1 MVQALLNRALAIIE
15 KIVRDRSNR
24 GVQAWIRYRGPR
36 LNMERQY
43 ASPYV
48 ECVILLVI
56 ERRTGS
62 NLGRSFAD
70 REGENLGGLEFLLG
84 GPADVVPPPRHD
96 LFGDRAERSGFFFRR
111 LYEGRRS
118 KQDDRSIIH
127 RMVEGGAGEHK
138 PIEQSDCDTD
148 LDACGH
154 RAKHTAGSGTMQVK
168 SVTEAS
174 VAGRDD
180 EGLAID
186 HETRMA

>member
-1 MVQALLNRALAIIE
+1 LVALSSCSVGQRTSPHRPGTICSEIA
-15 KIVRDRSNR
+15 RS
-24 GVQAWIRYRGPR
+24 A
-36 LNMERQY
+36 
-43 ASPYV
+43 
-48 ECVILLVI
+48 
-56 ERRTGS
+56 
-62 NLGRSFAD
+62 
-70 REGENLGGLEFLLG
+70 
-84 GPADVVPPPRHD
+84 
-96 LFGDRAERSGFFFRR
+96 FFFRR
-111 LYEGRRS
+111 LYKGRRS